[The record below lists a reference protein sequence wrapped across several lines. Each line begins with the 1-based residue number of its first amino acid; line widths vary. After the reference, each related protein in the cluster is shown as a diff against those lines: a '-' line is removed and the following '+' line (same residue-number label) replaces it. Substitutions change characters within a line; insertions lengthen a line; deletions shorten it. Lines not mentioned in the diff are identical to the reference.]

1 MKLTAIARLDSSTPN
16 VTFLLVLDNTVN
28 DTVILKFNGTDQLVN
43 SSFCN
48 ISSLEVYRG
57 RQLAIEIG
65 HAYGGFSL
73 SNNSNIEVN
82 L

>member
-1 MKLTAIARLDSSTPN
+1 MNLTAIARLDSSTPN

-28 DTVILKFNGTDQLVN
+28 NTVILKFNGTDQLVN

-65 HAYGGFSL
+65 HGGFSL
-73 SNNSNIEVN
+73 NYNSNIEVN